1 MDVCAKE
8 NKHALE
14 NYRYLEIHDPER
26 HAPFVL
32 RRLTPDAIKLEMRQ
46 QASLGIVLAE
56 QLSQHPLVLYATC
69 MQPQPQEQIFLLHVR
84 FKNKQTLADMF
95 AVLFYAIRQL
105 AETASQM
112 QQAYESACMEQE
124 RNKE

>member
-8 NKHALE
+8 GKHAVE

-46 QASLGIVLAE
+46 HASLGIVLADR
-56 QLSQHPLVLYATC
+56 LSHHPLVLYATC

-84 FKNKQTLADMF
+84 FKSKQTLADMF
-95 AVLFYAIRQL
+95 AVLFFAIQQL
-105 AETASQM
+105 AETATQM
-112 QQAYESACMEQE
+112 QQAYENERTRMEEQFE
-124 RNKE
+124 